1 MTNHSQPVQAVADR
15 VRRIKPSPSTAAAA
29 LARNLRAQG
38 RDILDLTVGEPDA
51 DTPEHIKRA
60 AIAAIAAG
68 DTKYTPV
75 NGTPALRQAIIN
87 KFRARTGVQYT
98 DNEITV
104 GGGAKQVIFM
114 ALTAT
119 VDNGAEV
126 IIPAPYWVSY
136 PDMVLAN
143 DGAPVVVGCSEEND
157 FKLGADDLKDAI
169 SNRTRWVIL
178 NAPGNPTGAAY
189 DDAEL
194 RAIADVL
201 LQHPQVLVLTDEI
214 YDEVWFGAEPVS
226 HLVTVE
232 PLLRERV
239 LMVNGVSK
247 TYAMTGWR
255 LGYAAGPSWLIT
267 AINTL
272 QSQSSSCPSSI
283 SQAAAVA
290 ALTGDQQFIADST
303 EIYRERRDLVVK
315 LLTGTPR
322 LTVRNPE
329 GAFYLFI
336 NCADAIGTTTPKG
349 KFIGDDR
356 DFSMYLLEE
365 AGVATIHGGA
375 YGASPYF
382 RISFATSH
390 TVLEQACER
399 INQACAALT

>member
-1 MTNHSQPVQAVADR
+1 MASTSLDESVAER

-51 DTPEHIKRA
+51 DTPEHIKQA

-68 DTKYTPV
+68 ETKYTPV
-75 NGTPALRQAIIN
+75 NGTPALRTAIID
-87 KFRARTGVQYT
+87 KFLARTGVRYRDHEVT
-98 DNEITV
+98 A

-119 VDNGAEV
+119 VDDGAEV
-126 IIPAPYWVSY
+126 IVPAPYWVSY

-143 DGAPVVVGCSEEND
+143 DGAPVVVECVEDND
-157 FKLGADDLKDAI
+157 FKLTPDALRAAI
-169 SNRTRWVIL
+169 TDRTRWVIL

-189 DDAEL
+189 DAAEL
-194 RAIADVL
+194 RALADVL
-201 LQHPQVLVLTDEI
+201 LQHPRLLVLTDEI
-214 YDEVWFGAEPVS
+214 YDEVWFGAEPVP
-226 HLVTVE
+226 HLVSVE
-232 PLLRERV
+232 PALRDRV

-290 ALTGDQQFIADST
+290 ALTGDQQFVADSV
-303 EIYRERRDLVVK
+303 EIYRERKDLAVK
-315 LLTGTPR
+315 LLGEVPG
-322 LTVRNPE
+322 LTVRDPH

-336 NCADAIGTTTPKG
+336 NCGEFIGARTPKG
-349 KFIGDDR
+349 DIIRDDR
-356 DFSMYLLEE
+356 DFTMYLIEE
-365 AGVATIHGGA
+365 GGVATIHGGA

-382 RISFATSH
+382 RISFATSSDI
-390 TVLEQACER
+390 LEQACER
-399 INQACAALT
+399 IGRACAALS

>member
-1 MTNHSQPVQAVADR
+1 MTNDSHIDRPIAQR
-15 VRRIKPSPSTAAAA
+15 VRRIKQSPSTAAAA

-51 DTPEHIKRA
+51 DTPDHIKQA
-60 AIAAIAAG
+60 AIAAITAG

-75 NGTPALRQAIIN
+75 NGIPALRAAIID
-87 KFRARTGVQYT
+87 KFHARTGIRYN

-119 VDNGAEV
+119 VDDDAEV

-143 DGAPVVVGCSEEND
+143 DGTPVVVNCPEQQD
-157 FKLGADDLKDAI
+157 FKLNADDLQSAI
-169 SNRTRWVIL
+169 TDRTRWLIL

-189 DDAEL
+189 TTHEL

-201 LQHPQVLVLTDEI
+201 LRHPQVLVLTDEI
-214 YDEVWFGAEPVS
+214 YDEIWFGTDPVS
-226 HLVTVE
+226 HLVAVE
-232 PLLRERV
+232 PQLRERV

-255 LGYAAGPSWLIT
+255 LGYAAGPAWLIT

-290 ALTGDQQFIADST
+290 ALTGDRQFISNSI

-315 LLTGTPR
+315 LLCDVPG

-336 NCADAIGTTTPKG
+336 NCAKTLGTTTPKG
-349 KFIGDDR
+349 QVIRDDR
-356 DFSMYLLEE
+356 DFVLYLLEE

-375 YGASPYF
+375 YGASPFF
-382 RISFATSH
+382 RISFATSND
-390 TVLEQACER
+390 VLEQACER
-399 INQACAALT
+399 ISRACAALN

>member
-1 MTNHSQPVQAVADR
+1 MASTSLDESVAAR

-51 DTPEHIKRA
+51 DTPEHIKQA

-68 DTKYTPV
+68 ETKYTPV
-75 NGTPALRQAIIN
+75 NGTPALRAAIID
-87 KFRARTGVQYT
+87 KFLARTGVRYE
-98 DNEITV
+98 DHEIAV

-119 VDNGAEV
+119 VDDGAEV

-143 DGAPVVVGCSEEND
+143 DGAPVIVTCAEDND
-157 FKLGADDLKDAI
+157 FKLTSDALRAAI
-169 SNRTRWVIL
+169 TDRTRWVIL

-189 DDAEL
+189 DAAEL
-194 RAIADVL
+194 RALADVL
-201 LQHPQVLVLTDEI
+201 LQHPRVLVLTDEI
-214 YDEVWFGAEPVS
+214 YDEVWFGTEPVS
-226 HLVTVE
+226 HLVSVE
-232 PLLRERV
+232 PALRDRV

-247 TYAMTGWR
+247 SYAMTGWR

-290 ALTGDQQFIADST
+290 ALRVTSSSSRTASRSTGKE
-303 EIYRERRDLVVK
+303 EISSSS
-315 LLTGTPR
+315 
-322 LTVRNPE
+322 
-329 GAFYLFI
+329 
-336 NCADAIGTTTPKG
+336 C
-349 KFIGDDR
+349 
-356 DFSMYLLEE
+356 
-365 AGVATIHGGA
+365 
-375 YGASPYF
+375 SP
-382 RISFATSH
+382 TSPD
-390 TVLEQACER
+390 
-399 INQACAALT
+399 